1 MNEDNAYY
9 ENCKRRERNKGL
21 FVADQVS
28 KKKKYLFKKKKQLTI
43 IIIIIYYITYTTDM
57 LISVN

>member
-28 KKKKYLFKKKKQLTI
+28 KKKKYLFKKKQQLFF
-43 IIIIIYYITYTTDM
+43 
-57 LISVN
+57 LILNLMMVIQKY